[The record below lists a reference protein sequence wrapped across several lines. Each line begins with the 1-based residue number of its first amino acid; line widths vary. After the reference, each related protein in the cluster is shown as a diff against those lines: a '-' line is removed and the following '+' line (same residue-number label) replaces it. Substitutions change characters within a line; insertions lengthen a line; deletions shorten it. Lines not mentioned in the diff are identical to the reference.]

1 MERGQRR
8 TESGDGPGWRQD
20 GGEEAL
26 GGGGPELWLLMRASL
41 AGPGVPGAP
50 GRSVASGF
58 AGPVV
63 AVGAFPRDRPRR
75 TDNDLLPVA
84 PGGGRFPVLRIAR
97 STQP

>member
-1 MERGQRR
+1 M
-8 TESGDGPGWRQD
+8 
-20 GGEEAL
+20 
-26 GGGGPELWLLMRASL
+26 
-41 AGPGVPGAP
+41 P

-75 TDNDLLPVA
+75 TDNGLLPVA